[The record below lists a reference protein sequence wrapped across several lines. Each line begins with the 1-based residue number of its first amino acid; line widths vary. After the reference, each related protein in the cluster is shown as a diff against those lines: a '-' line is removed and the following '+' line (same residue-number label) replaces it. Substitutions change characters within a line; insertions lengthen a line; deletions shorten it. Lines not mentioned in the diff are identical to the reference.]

1 MRSLKGPLA
10 RCKIPQSFHH
20 NGLLPTLQSEFLLDE
35 QRTSSCRSRSRHQE
49 ECTMRSIALSVFAFA
64 LIACSSDGTGQ
75 TTAAAV
81 AGGGNPTA
89 SQHGNGNGNGKG
101 GGGAGGGAVSSGC
114 TYTQG
119 FWKTH
124 PSAWPVKSLTIGG
137 VSYTEQ
143 QLLDLFNTPPMGDAS
158 LILVHQLIA
167 ALLNTANN
175 AAPSAAVN
183 QAINDAQ
190 AWMAANRGDAGL
202 LPYGVPAGSAAG
214 QQATALTQSLD
225 NFNSGMAGT
234 AHCGGG
240 SSSGGGGSSGSSSGS
255 SSGCADGVTPCPTGT
270 SSVCA
275 EGMACVEGCCVPTPP
290 TTPPDSGP
298 TL

>member
-1 MRSLKGPLA
+1 
-10 RCKIPQSFHH
+10 
-20 NGLLPTLQSEFLLDE
+20 
-35 QRTSSCRSRSRHQE
+35 
-49 ECTMRSIALSVFAFA
+49 MRSIALSVCAFA
-64 LIACSSDGTGQ
+64 LIACSSEGAGQ
-75 TTAAAV
+75 TTAAV
-81 AGGGNPTA
+81 AGGGNPMA
-89 SQHGNGNGNGKG
+89 SQQGNGKG
-101 GGGAGGGAVSSGC
+101 GGGAGGGVSAGGGASVNSGC

-124 PSAWPVKSLTIGG
+124 PSAWPVTSLTIGG

-143 QLLDLFNTPPMGDAS
+143 QLLDLFNTPPKGDAS

-225 NFNSGMAGT
+225 NFNSGLAGT

-240 SSSGGGGSSGSSSGS
+240 SSSGGGGSSGSGSSSGS

-275 EGMACVEGCCVPTPP
+275 EGMACVEGCCVTPPPTPP
-290 TTPPDSGP
+290 PPDSGP